1 MAALPS
7 LARRFADLI
16 TLLTKKRK
24 EKPLSGWSGLGLWH
38 GQKDNWQRMSAA

>member
-16 TLLTKKRK
+16 TLLAKKRK
-24 EKPLSGWSGLGLWH
+24 EKPLSGWSGLGLRR
-38 GQKDNWQRMSAA
+38 GENENWQRMSAA